1 MKNRFMILA
10 AAGVALVLTASVPSA
25 LAYFTT
31 YVSAKGEKEVVLKDR
46 TTIDEPEFS
55 NFMKTVKITADED
68 SEPVFV
74 RARAY
79 KPEDIGILYVDDSGT
94 WRYDNDGWCYYAD
107 PISKGKSAEEFN
119 IKIGTLNENESPMD
133 ITGLTVIGKEPADG
147 TLYNIPGTGKDG
159 DNFNV
164 VVVYEYTPVLY
175 DDDGNAYADWT
186 KKVEPMNGNTSGGNG
201 EGTGSGEGTGD
212 DTGNGDGTETG
223 GGNG

>member
-1 MKNRFMILA
+1 MKNRSMIFA
-10 AAGVALVLTASVPSA
+10 AVGVALLLTASVPNA

-31 YVSAKGEKEVVLKDR
+31 YVTAKGEKEVVLKDR

-55 NFMKTVKITADED
+55 NFMKTVKITADAD

-79 KPEDIGILYVDDSGT
+79 KPEDVGILYVDGSGK
-94 WRYDNDGWCYYAD
+94 WSYKDDGWCYYAD
-107 PISKGKSAEEFN
+107 PISKGASAEEFN
-119 IKIGTLNENESPMD
+119 IKIGTLKQNESPMD
-133 ITGLTVIGKEPADG
+133 QTGLSVIGKEPADG
-147 TLYNIPGTGKDG
+147 TIYNIPGTGKDG

-175 DDDGNAYADWT
+175 DDDGVAYADWT

-201 EGTGSGEGTGD
+201 EGTGD